1 MSSDPGKE
9 FRKLIKNDIYQTVD
23 QWREKTIHHMG
34 TISGRWAAWVEKDA
48 IPVVPE
54 ARPEAPIKP
63 TSDAL
68 MAAIK
73 LEMRQKRLEAAKK
86 EDPEGMKDASID
98 TITPPTDLQV
108 WREYERAKGVYQD
121 ELCEYELK
129 LKLARETFPDENQK
143 VFSAL
148 LNCISDSS
156 IQDMKRSPEG
166 SKFFDKHDSYNFLKL
181 AIKMHEHLAPGVSSA
196 AVARAKEDFE
206 SLRQKAEDTVTDHI
220 NEFKR
225 RYEVLLRARGA
236 GSPTPYADY
245 DLRDLLARSLYF
257 PAWGAWLEYREAN
270 ENLPATYEAL
280 VESLKQAESRRIL
293 KAASPLN
300 ISMPAA
306 HATKVERAGSPTPGG
321 PTKCQECG
329 TMFCPKKA
337 THVRCDKCQA
347 AFVELKKKERQKSK
361 SAAKRKSAKTKQKK
375 AHATSI
381 EKEENDSASE
391 GEESEGEQFEQGTSF
406 SCICSTRGSSMQ
418 ESVIYL
424 DNCSNLN
431 VIRDKELALSVRK
444 EKTATRISGS
454 IPGTLV
460 SQVSAE
466 LGDVG
471 RGCYDP
477 KFSRNL
483 ISEDAAIRAG
493 YRVTRDSGADNCY
506 YLTKPG
512 RPPLV
517 FTYNG
522 EGTFSIPVSRFRRHF
537 SELYGTVNSTDV
549 DRSTVVFTK
558 QQRER
563 AARYHH
569 DHSRCLNH
577 MHPNKIILALRK
589 GLITSIPYTEAD
601 VRNAA
606 VIYGPCPVCN
616 QCKGT
621 RHRESGHYPQM
632 PDAPGE
638 KLAGDLFSVMGV
650 LFSVISCRLI
660 KLKCVTRLQNKG
672 AAEIMRAI
680 DECVKVWKG
689 YGAKPK
695 VLSWD
700 QEPGLVHSAAEAWA
714 RHSLKVEFTAPDA
727 HERLAER
734 EVRTIKEHVYANI
747 KSLNHAVDDEMIEG
761 IVRDTVTLMNFLPNS
776 ETVDGSPRTY
786 LDGERLDYGRWSR
799 VYAGQVA
806 EFEIPYPHKS
816 GQGSRREL
824 GYVLGHQ
831 GDNPVVRLLP
841 SGKKTVVRSGHIV
854 MVDKSAAI
862 IKMIEE
868 GITGAKRQRYN
879 DLLVEMREFY
889 EEEPPEEKSP
899 RGSGQLQNTDT
910 VVGEETVITVP
921 LTDTQEPSVQDQP
934 VSPPRADSILVPPEH
949 YLRSPQFVNPQGMTF
964 RHRDPAKKTS
974 RMLKTRQSSQML
986 YRRLTPSRRR
996 SVNLE

>member
-1 MSSDPGKE
+1 MLKASTDPDKD
-9 FRKLIKNDIYQTVD
+9 FRKLTKNDIYQTVD
-23 QWREKTIHHMG
+23 QWRERTLHHLG
-34 TISGRWAAWVEKDA
+34 SISGLWTAYVEKDD
-48 IPVVPE
+48 IPVVPNT
-54 ARPEAPIKP
+54 RPEPPIKP
-63 TSDAL
+63 TSDSL

-73 LEMRQKRLEAAKK
+73 QEMRQKQFEEAKRD
-86 EDPEGMKDASID
+86 DPEGMAEVKIDAVPVPS
-98 TITPPTDLQV
+98 DLEV
-108 WREYERAKGVYQD
+108 WREYERSKACYQD
-121 ELCEYELK
+121 ELREFQWRE
-129 LKLARETFPDENQK
+129 KLARETFPDENRK

-148 LNCISDSS
+148 INCISDSS
-156 IQDMKRSPEG
+156 VQDMKRSIEG
-166 SKFFDKHDSYNFLKL
+166 ADLFNKHDSYNFLKL
-181 AIKMHEHLAPGVSSA
+181 AIKMHEYLAPGVSSA

-206 SLRQKAEDTVTDHI
+206 SLRQKAEDTVTEHI

-225 RYEVLLRARGA
+225 RHEALLRARGA
-236 GSPTPYADY
+236 GSESPYADY
-245 DLRDLLARSLYF
+245 DLRDLLARSLYT

-270 ENLPATYEAL
+270 ENLPATFDAL
-280 VESLKQAESRRIL
+280 VESLKLAESRRIL
-293 KAASPLN
+293 KASSPL
-300 ISMPAA
+300 STAMPAA
-306 HATKVERAGSPTPGG
+306 HVTKVERTGSPTPGG
-321 PTKCQECG
+321 PIKCQQCG

-337 THVRCDKCQA
+337 SHIRCDKCQGA
-347 AFVELKKKERQKSK
+347 YIESKKKERQKLK
-361 SAAKRKSAKTKQKK
+361 SAAKRKSGKGKQKK
-375 AHATSI
+375 AHTTI
-381 EKEENDSASE
+381 TEKEEDA
-391 GEESEGEQFEQGTSF
+391 GESEDEHSEEEETVHGTSF
-406 SCICSTRGSSMQ
+406 SCICSTRASSLA
-418 ESVIYL
+418 ENVIYL

-431 VIRDKELALSVRK
+431 VIRDYELALSVRK

-466 LGDVG
+466 IGDIG
-471 RGCYDP
+471 RGCFDP

-522 EGTFSIPVSRFRRHF
+522 EGTFSIPVSKFRRHF
-537 SELYGTVNSTDV
+537 SELYSTANFTDI
-549 DRSTVVFTK
+549 DRTAIVFTK

-563 AARYHH
+563 AARYHY
-569 DHSRCLNH
+569 DHSRCLSHMNH
-577 MHPNKIILALRK
+577 EKIILALRK
-589 GLITSIPYTEAD
+589 GLIVNTPYTEAD
-601 VRNAA
+601 VRNAL
-606 VIYGPCPVCN
+606 VIYGPCAECD

-621 RHRESGHYPQM
+621 RHRATGHYPRM

-638 KLAGDLFSVMGV
+638 KLAGDLFSIMGV

-672 AAEIMRAI
+672 ASEIMRAI

-689 YGAKPK
+689 FGAKPG

-747 KSLNHAVDDEMIEG
+747 RSLNHAVDEEMIEG
-761 IVRDTVTLMNFLPNS
+761 IVRDTITLMNYLPNS

-799 VYAGQVA
+799 VHAGQVG
-806 EFEIPYPHKS
+806 EFEIPYPHKA
-816 GQGSRREL
+816 GHGARREL

-841 SGKKTVVRSGHIV
+841 SGKKTVIRSGHIKV
-854 MVDKSAAI
+854 IEKSTAI

-879 DLLVEMREFY
+879 DLLVEMQEFY
-889 EEEPPEEKSP
+889 EAELPDDDD
-899 RGSGQLQNTDT
+899 G
-910 VVGEETVITVP
+910 
-921 LTDTQEPSVQDQP
+921 
-934 VSPPRADSILVPPEH
+934 
-949 YLRSPQFVNPQGMTF
+949 F
-964 RHRDPAKKTS
+964 
-974 RMLKTRQSSQML
+974 
-986 YRRLTPSRRR
+986 
-996 SVNLE
+996 